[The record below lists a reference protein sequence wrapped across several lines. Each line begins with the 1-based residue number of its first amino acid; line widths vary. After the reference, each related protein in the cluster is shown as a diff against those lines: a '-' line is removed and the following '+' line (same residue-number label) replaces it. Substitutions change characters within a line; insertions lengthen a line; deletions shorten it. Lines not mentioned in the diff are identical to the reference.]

1 MIGSRALLQSP
12 RVRVVLGV
20 VTCWLAFQLWLTA
33 SAPGKVSPELTGSA
47 GRVNVQVDLPIAP
60 ERFHVLAVQ
69 KYGRIAG
76 ADEHSINL
84 RGVRVSDLTSLA
96 RPYWIKKIERL
107 REED

>member
-1 MIGSRALLQSP
+1 VTWARALWRSP
-12 RVRVVLGV
+12 RTRAVLAGLA
-20 VTCWLAFQLWLTA
+20 CWLGFHLWLSVA
-33 SAPGKVSPELTGSA
+33 APGKISSQLAAST
-47 GRVNVQVDLPIAP
+47 GRVNVKVDLPFAP

-84 RGVRVSDLTSLA
+84 RGVRVSDLTALA
-96 RPYWIKKIERL
+96 RPYWIEKIEPL